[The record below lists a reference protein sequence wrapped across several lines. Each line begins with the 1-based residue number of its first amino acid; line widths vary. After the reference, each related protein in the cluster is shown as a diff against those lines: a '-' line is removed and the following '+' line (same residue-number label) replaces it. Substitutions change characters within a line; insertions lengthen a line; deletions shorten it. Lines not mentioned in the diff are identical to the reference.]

1 MDHAADGKKKFNLT
15 AEWKEEVIC
24 EDLGER
30 AMEDMD
36 ADEILQAMLSIPQ
49 EDIEAARIKDP

>member
-1 MDHAADGKKKFNLT
+1 MDHAADGKKKHRLT
-15 AEWKEEVIC
+15 GEWKEEIIC
-24 EDLGER
+24 EDLGEK

-49 EDIEAARIKDP
+49 EDIDAAHEKNP